1 MPDRAATAGSAGA
14 GGATPIRRR
23 QADRRAESDRRM
35 MRAAISLIAA
45 NGSKGV
51 SMAQIGMAAGFSRGL
66 PAERFGTKLAL
77 LEAVVDVIEAWFTRR
92 VPGILAGRTGL
103 AALEARILG
112 HMESVRDSSEAAIAL
127 YHLMVEAMA
136 TEPELQA
143 RITRLNAG
151 YRAGM
156 LLHLQEARAAGELR
170 PGVDMEAHAMAIV
183 SGMHGTAI
191 QAVIDG
197 ETAALGPRARYLAE
211 VLITAIRAEDGTR

>member
-1 MPDRAATAGSAGA
+1 MPDRLAAASQTG
-14 GGATPIRRR
+14 TPPLRRR

-35 MRAAISLIAA
+35 LRAAISLIAA

-51 SMAQIGMAAGFSRGL
+51 SMAQIGTAAGYSRGL

-77 LEAVVDVIEAWFTRR
+77 LEAVLDATETWFAKRL
-92 VPGILAGRTGL
+92 VGILAGRSGCD
-103 AALEARILG
+103 ALRARIVA

-127 YHLMVEAMA
+127 YHLVVEAMG
-136 TEPELQA
+136 TVPELQP
-143 RITRLNAG
+143 RITRLNAA

-156 LLHLQEARAAGELR
+156 MIHLREAEEAGELR
-170 PGVDMEAHAMAIV
+170 PGADLEAHAMAIV

-197 ETAALGPRARYLAE
+197 RAAELGARAEYLAD
-211 VLITAIRAEDGTR
+211 VLISAIRREDATR

>member
-1 MPDRAATAGSAGA
+1 MWLGPCRGCRDR
-14 GGATPIRRR
+14 
-23 QADRRAESDRRM
+23 
-35 MRAAISLIAA
+35 
-45 NGSKGV
+45 
-51 SMAQIGMAAGFSRGL
+51 L

-136 TEPELQA
+136 TVPELQP

-156 LLHLQEARAAGELR
+156 MQHLREAAAAGELR
-170 PGVDMEAHAMAIV
+170 DGVDMEAHAMAIV

-197 ETAALGPRARYLAE
+197 QTAALGPRAKYLAE
-211 VLITAIRAEDGTR
+211 VLITAIRSEDGTR